1 MLSSK
6 LDTESR
12 TIGNWKSLAT
22 HFGIRK
28 QVTEQFG
35 SRGSGP
41 TAALF
46 QHMSTADGLK
56 DLTMGELRR
65 HFAEMERKDLVNI
78 LKKHNFEGLCF
89 DDDVFL
95 LHFVFFSYSL
105 SFSLDSCNVDRL

>member
-22 HFGIRK
+22 LFGIRK

-41 TAALF
+41 TVALF
-46 QHMSTADGLK
+46 QHMSTVDGLK
-56 DLTMGELRR
+56 DLTMGELRS
-65 HFAEMERKDLVNI
+65 HFVKMERKDIVNI
-78 LKKHNFEGLCF
+78 LKKHKCEGLCF
-89 DDDVFL
+89 VWL
-95 LHFVFFSYSL
+95 
-105 SFSLDSCNVDRL
+105 

>member
-22 HFGIRK
+22 LFGIRK

-56 DLTMGELRR
+56 DLTMGELRS
-65 HFAEMERKDLVNI
+65 HFVKMERKDIINI
-78 LKKHNFEGLCF
+78 LTKHKCKGLCF
-89 DDDVFL
+89 VWL
-95 LHFVFFSYSL
+95 
-105 SFSLDSCNVDRL
+105 